1 VDELNWTAQGAPHTA
16 REFGALAKKPTRR
29 LKVFQT
35 QLGFYDSV
43 VAAPSQAA
51 ALRAWGVKQNLFAD
65 GQARIIDEPKAVAAA
80 RAHPETP
87 LRRAVG
93 SADPF
98 VLEPTGLPD
107 IPDLPRPERA
117 KARRAGKAARPT
129 APADRT
135 ALDAAE
141 AALRKLDD
149 DRERQEQKFHL
160 QAKRLDDAREAARN
174 ANLAARKAATAA
186 VEAARRAYRKAGG
199 P

>member
-1 VDELNWTAQGAPHTA
+1 LKSDGAGCVA
-16 REFGALAKKPTRR
+16 RLKGSGTLARKSTRR

-65 GQARIIDEPKAVAAA
+65 GQARIADDAKAAAAA

-107 IPDLPRPERA
+107 IPDLPRPEKA
-117 KARRAGKAARPT
+117 KARRAGKAAKPR

-149 DRERQEQKFHL
+149 ARERQEQKFHL

-174 ANLAARKAATAA
+174 AYLAARKSATAA
-186 VEAARRAYRKAGG
+186 VEAARRAFRRAGG
-199 P
+199 R